1 MRMWNVNPKQMCS
14 KHILG
19 EHVEMH
25 MFVGT
30 INKGISIK
38 GYLEKG
44 LIEPHNINKRHQ
56 ELVEEM
62 ERRGMKHNSELPKL
76 LVEPKVEGRVSR
88 TDNQKLLASRCLE
101 CRERIIQ
108 AIEL

>member
-1 MRMWNVNPKQMCS
+1 MRMWNVNPKQMCDQ
-14 KHILG
+14 HILG

-38 GYLEKG
+38 GYLENG
-44 LIEPHNINKRHQ
+44 LIEPHNIVGRHQ

-76 LVEPKVEGRVSR
+76 LEEPKIEGRVNSE
-88 TDNQKLLASRCLE
+88 DNQKLLAERCKI
-101 CRERIIQ
+101 CRERIVGVI
-108 AIEL
+108 I